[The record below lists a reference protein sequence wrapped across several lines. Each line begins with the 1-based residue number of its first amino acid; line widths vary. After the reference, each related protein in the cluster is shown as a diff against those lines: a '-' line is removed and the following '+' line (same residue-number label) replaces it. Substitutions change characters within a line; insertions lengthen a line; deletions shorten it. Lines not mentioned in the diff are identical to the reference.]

1 MTVTPTATARALWHG
16 HRRIIL
22 AFVALAIALIAA
34 DVPPG
39 APVAAA
45 QPAGLRADDLLQGGY
60 VIFFR
65 HVLADDGVD
74 MAPVDVNDCATQ
86 RNIREAGLRDA
97 RTIGNAFRALEIPVS
112 AVYTSEICRAK
123 ETAGIAFGRVDA
135 VVPALN
141 LCCIDDQPLTAE
153 QRNAYI
159 EQNVAMVPPVGT
171 NTVIVAHG
179 VGIVADLGQ
188 GEAAIYRPDGR
199 GGTVRV
205 ARVLPDEWMSGVY
218 RPGGARTDS
227 ESQQRADRTEMQ
239 PAE

>member
-1 MTVTPTATARALWHG
+1 MTITPAGAAHALQRSG
-16 HRRIIL
+16 RRIALTIV
-22 AFVALAIALIAA
+22 VALAVALIAA
-34 DVPPG
+34 DV
-39 APVAAA
+39 APDIPMASA
-45 QPAGLRADDLLQGGY
+45 QPAGLTADDLLQGGY

-74 MAPVDVNDCATQ
+74 MAPVNVNDCSTQ

-112 AVYTSEICRAK
+112 AVYASEICRAK

-159 EQNVAMVPPVGT
+159 EQVVTLIPPEGS

-188 GEAAIYRPDGR
+188 GEAAIYQPDGR

-218 RPGGARTDS
+218 RPGGVPT
-227 ESQQRADRTEMQ
+227 ESR
-239 PAE
+239 P

>member
-1 MTVTPTATARALWHG
+1 MTVTPAAAARVLHHG
-16 HRRIIL
+16 RRRIALTI
-22 AFVALAIALIAA
+22 VALAIALTATN
-34 DVPPG
+34 VSPSV
-39 APVAAA
+39 PVASG
-45 QPAGLRADDLLQGGY
+45 QPAGLTAEDLLQGGY

-65 HVLADDGVD
+65 HVLADDGADMPPVNVD
-74 MAPVDVNDCATQ
+74 DCSTQ

-97 RTIGNAFRALEIPVS
+97 RTIGNAFRTLQIPVS

-153 QRNAYI
+153 QRNAFI
-159 EQNVAMVPPVGT
+159 EQSVALVPSQGS

-179 VGIVADLGQ
+179 VGIVADLAQ

-205 ARVLPDEWMSGVY
+205 ARVMPDEWMSGVY
-218 RPGGARTDS
+218 RPGGARTGS
-227 ESQQRADRTEMQ
+227 ES
-239 PAE
+239 P

>member
-1 MTVTPTATARALWHG
+1 MTDTPTAVARALTHG
-16 HRRIIL
+16 RRRIALTI
-22 AFVALAIALIAA
+22 VALAIALIAA
-34 DVPPG
+34 DVSPG
-39 APVAAA
+39 ASTVAA
-45 QPAGLRADDLLQGGY
+45 QPTGLRVDELLRGGY

-74 MAPVDVNDCATQ
+74 MAPVNVNDCSTQ

-159 EQNVAMVPPVGT
+159 EQSVVLVPPQGT

-205 ARVLPDEWMSGVY
+205 ARVMPDEWMGGVY
-218 RPGGARTDS
+218 RPGGQ
-227 ESQQRADRTEMQ
+227 SQ
-239 PAE
+239 P